1 MVGLSRKQ
9 KDELKS
15 IGLDESQVQACSRV
29 LTQIPSEMD
38 LKAIK
43 RLSKILNQAQSTFD
57 HIREADP
64 HFYGE
69 IEQQLHKKM
78 EWSDTLFS
86 KISETLEDVHE
97 QKQGVYVSELDLFTS
112 KQVVRVTTPKS
123 RDYRRYEALTNL
135 WCSWGKAVKTSKES
149 EFLSFLTICLKGGFS
164 FDGVA
169 SVRTHFR
176 RYFLG
181 QTIDIASEGNKD
193 DNLDML
199 GIEIKLKNGK
209 ARSAV
214 LTVPKL
220 NNLSK
225 DIRKLMNKRS

>member
-15 IGLDESQVQACSRV
+15 IGLDESQVQACSSI

-43 RLSKILNQAQSTFD
+43 RLSKVLKQAQSTID
-57 HIREADP
+57 NIRETDP
-64 HFYGE
+64 HFYSE
-69 IEQQLHKKM
+69 IEQQLSKRM
-78 EWSDTLFS
+78 EWSDTLLNT
-86 KISETLEDVHE
+86 ISETLEDVHQHKE
-97 QKQGVYVSELDLFTS
+97 GIYVSELDIFTN

-135 WCSWGKAVKTSKES
+135 WCSWGKVAKTSKES

-169 SVRTHFR
+169 SVRTHYQ
-176 RYFLG
+176 RYYLGKNEDRTTVNGKGELDLLGVEMIMKNG
-181 QTIDIASEGNKD
+181 QTHTAT
-193 DNLDML
+193 
-199 GIEIKLKNGK
+199 
-209 ARSAV
+209 
-214 LTVPKL
+214 LTAPKL
-220 NNLSK
+220 SGLSES
-225 DIRKLMNKRS
+225 IRQLKRKRN